1 MLFRINGPLG
11 TFFLRDNL
19 SPVICMCTGTG
30 FAPIKAMVEKLIES
44 SSNKDIYIYWGGR
57 SMKNL
62 YSQLPNEWNKQY
74 PNIKYF
80 PLCSRQGNSA
90 LEGTGYI
97 QDLILTQ
104 HESLDGFE
112 VYACGSESM
121 IKAASALLIAH
132 GLSPQSFYSDAF
144 VAS

>member
-1 MLFRINGPLG
+1 
-11 TFFLRDNL
+11 
-19 SPVICMCTGTG
+19 
-30 FAPIKAMVEKLIES
+30 
-44 SSNKDIYIYWGGR
+44 
-57 SMKNL
+57 MKNL